1 MKESDKLDFMD
12 RQLPTANVPVL
23 IDNWAKSATS
33 FDITLTLPF
42 ELRQRSRL
50 RVKLDDNTDAGL
62 LLPRGH
68 ILRHGDR
75 LLASDGR
82 IVEIRAACEEVS
94 TVHARNG
101 LDLLRAAY
109 HLGNRHVPLQI
120 ASDWLRYVHDRVLDE
135 MVIGLGLSVDIELA
149 PFEPEAGAYKAGH
162 THEH

>member
-1 MKESDKLDFMD
+1 MD
-12 RQLPTANVPVL
+12 RKLPIANAPVL
-23 IDNWAKSATS
+23 IDDWAKSATA

-50 RVKLDDNTDAGL
+50 RVKMDDNTDAGL
-62 LLPRGH
+62 FLPRGH

-82 IVEIRAACEEVS
+82 VVEIRAAPEEVS
-94 TVHARNG
+94 TVHAMNS

-109 HLGNRHVPLQI
+109 HLGNRHVPLQV
-120 ASDWLRYVHDRVLDE
+120 APDWLRYVHDHVIDE
-135 MVIGLGLSVDIELA
+135 MLIGLGLTVDIEHV